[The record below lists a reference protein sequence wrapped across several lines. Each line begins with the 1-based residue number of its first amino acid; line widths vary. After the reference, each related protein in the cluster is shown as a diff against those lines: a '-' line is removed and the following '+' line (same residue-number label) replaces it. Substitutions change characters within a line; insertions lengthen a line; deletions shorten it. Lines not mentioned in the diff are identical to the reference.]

1 MTMTLSTYNNLR
13 GFLWK
18 NKELEKEIAALDG
31 QMILLVATEIKL
43 EEAEEIINELIERQQ
58 KHSGSQAL
66 INTDMAILSRKAKQ
80 YKSRHGQ

>member
-1 MTMTLSTYNNLR
+1 M
-13 GFLWK
+13 
-18 NKELEKEIAALDG
+18 EKEIAALDG

-66 INTDMAILSRKAKQ
+66 INTDMVILSRKAKQ